1 MTLKLYK
8 MKNMM
13 DRANSAT
20 YDFIVVGSG
29 LAGLSFALKAA
40 KLGHVLVLSKDE
52 LIQTNTWRAQGG
64 VASVTSKSDSFEN
77 HVQDT
82 LTAGDGLC
90 HKPSVMQII
99 EQGPRLIE
107 QLIEMGVH
115 FDSTNNIIDL
125 GKEGGHSERRI
136 LHIDD
141 VTGQAVHSVLIEK
154 AKNNQN
160 IKLIEHVQV
169 SELLVE
175 GGTCVGLK
183 AYDDKHLYRFYA
195 PHTLL
200 ATGGTGKVFLYT
212 SNWSGATGDGIA
224 LAYKAG
230 AQLSNLEFTQFHP
243 TCLFHPVARNF
254 LISEALRGEGAKLL
268 NSKGEAFMIKYHKLA
283 DLAPR
288 DIVARA
294 IDQEMK
300 SLGSECVWLDLSYLN
315 NPELKNRFPKIYSR
329 CLELGIDF
337 LNQPIPVVPAAHY
350 MCGGI
355 TVNHSSETTVSNLY
369 ALGECADTGLH
380 GANRLASNSLLECL
394 ATAENAFAKISKNFV
409 TTASKRASQA
419 QPKLTADL
427 DAEAKFQITI
437 LWDEIRSTMWH
448 RMGIVRTNQ
457 LMQGALLKL
466 NFFHDEIEA
475 LKVRQ
480 PQVTEFQSFTELEN
494 LCLVAK
500 LMITSAMGRK
510 ESRGC
515 HFNSNYPE
523 RSKLVQKSTCSLGFN
538 VEYLE
543 IDR

>member
-1 MTLKLYK
+1 
-8 MKNMM
+8 M
-13 DRANSAT
+13 DRSNSAT

-29 LAGLSFALKAA
+29 LAGLSFALKASE
-40 KLGHVLVLSKDE
+40 LGKVLVISKDE
-52 LIQTNTWRAQGG
+52 FIQTNTWRAQGG
-64 VASVTSKSDSFEN
+64 VASVTSKSDSFDN

-82 LTAGDGLC
+82 IIAGDGLC
-90 HKPSVMQII
+90 NKPSVIQII
-99 EQGPRLIE
+99 EQGPKLIQE
-107 QLIEMGVH
+107 LINLGVH

-141 VTGQAVHSVLIEK
+141 FTGQAVHSILIEV
-154 AKNNQN
+154 AKNKPN
-160 IKLIEHVQV
+160 ITMVENLQV
-169 SELLVE
+169 SALIMENGICMGV
-175 GGTCVGLK
+175 K
-183 AYDDKHLYRFYA
+183 AYDDTHLYEFNATY
-195 PHTLL
+195 TLL
-200 ATGGTGKVFLYT
+200 ATGGSGKVFLYT

-230 AQLSNLEFTQFHP
+230 AQISNMEFTQFHP

-268 NSKGEAFMIKYHKLA
+268 NSKGEAFMSKYHKLA

-300 SLGSECVWLDLSYLN
+300 SSGSECVWLDLSYLKN
-315 NPELKNRFPKIYSR
+315 EDLKNRFPKIYQR

-337 LNQPIPVVPAAHY
+337 LKQPIPVVPAAHY
-350 MCGGI
+350 LCGGI
-355 TVNHSSETTVSNLY
+355 TVNNSSETSIPNLF

-394 ATAENAFAKISKNFV
+394 ATAENAFAKIAISYSELKANISKP
-409 TTASKRASQA
+409 SKVMQKT
-419 QPKLTADL
+419 KLDL
-427 DAEAKFQITI
+427 DAETKFQITI

-457 LMQGALLKL
+457 LMKGALAQIL
-466 NFFHDEIEA
+466 FFEDEIRSI
-475 LKVRQ
+475 KMQR
-480 PQVTEFQSFTELEN
+480 PQVAEFQSFTELEN

-500 LMITSAMGRK
+500 LMILSAIDRK

-515 HFNSNYPE
+515 HYNSNYPE
-523 RSKLVQKSTCSLGFN
+523 RLTVIKKSTCRLGYN
-538 VEYLE
+538 VEYHLLLP
-543 IDR
+543 